1 MLIKQQQNHM
11 KVYLKVLTISILA
24 GSVFSSCVPSRMYD
38 DLKVSKMK
46 CDEEYEKLKASQLE
60 WTTKKEEM
68 DRELQ
73 ALKRETGMLKNDTGS
88 LGTANRRLTSLY
100 NELSESYE
108 KLVSNNDKLLA
119 SNQNETKK
127 LIQQLQ
133 ATQEELLRK
142 EDSLK
147 VREKNVND
155 ISDKLRWREAKV
167 AELQRILDSKDS
179 VVKALK
185 DNVTKALLG
194 FNNNGL
200 TIEQKNG
207 KVYVSLEERLLFAS
221 GSTVVDPKGEEA
233 LKQLATVL
241 EKNTDINV
249 LIEGHTD
256 NVPIKGG
263 AIKDNWDLSV
273 LRATSVVRIL
283 TKNANVNPVRLT
295 PAGRGEY
302 LPIDNGTSAEA
313 RKKNRRIEVIL
324 TPKLDEIFQI
334 LE

>member
-1 MLIKQQQNHM
+1 MNPLQKSLLVITA
-11 KVYLKVLTISILA
+11 LSLTVI
-24 GSVFSSCVPSRMYD
+24 SCVPSRMYNEMNTKK
-38 DLKVSKMK
+38 LN
-46 CDEEYEKLKASQLE
+46 CEEENAKLKASNLE
-60 WTTKKEEM
+60 FNTKKEEL
-68 DRELQ
+68 DETIKDLQREGTYL
-73 ALKRETGMLKNDTGS
+73 RTDTAT
-88 LGTANRRLTSLY
+88 LGTGNRRLTALY
-100 NELSESYE
+100 NELSNSYD
-108 KLVSNNDKLLA
+108 KLVANKDQLMA
-119 SNQNETKK
+119 SNQGETKK
-127 LIQQLQ
+127 LIQKYQL
-133 ATQEELLRK
+133 TQEELLRK

-147 VREKNVND
+147 TKEKALTEV
-155 ISDKLRWREAKV
+155 SSQLLLREARV

-179 VVKALK
+179 AVKALK
-185 DNVTKALLG
+185 ETVTKALLG

-233 LKQLATVL
+233 LKKLGEVL
-241 EKNTDINV
+241 EKNTDISV

-263 AIKDNWDLSV
+263 NIKDNWDLSV

-283 TKNANVNPVRLT
+283 SKNDKINPVRLT

-302 LPIDNGTSAEA
+302 LPIDTGSSADA

-324 TPKLDEIFQI
+324 TPKLDEL
-334 LE
+334 LEVLGNN

>member
-1 MLIKQQQNHM
+1 
-11 KVYLKVLTISILA
+11 
-24 GSVFSSCVPSRMYD
+24 
-38 DLKVSKMK
+38 
-46 CDEEYEKLKASQLE
+46 
-60 WTTKKEEM
+60 
-68 DRELQ
+68 
-73 ALKRETGMLKNDTGS
+73 MLKNDTLS
-88 LGTANRRLTSLY
+88 LGTANRRLTTLY
-100 NELSESYE
+100 NELSNSYE
-108 KLVSNNDKLLA
+108 KLVANNDKLLA
-119 SNQNETKK
+119 SNQGETKK
-127 LIQQLQ
+127 LISQLQ
-133 ATQEELLRK
+133 MTQEELLRK

-147 VREKNVND
+147 VREKNLNE

-167 AELQRILDSKDS
+167 AELQKILDSKDS

-233 LKQLATVL
+233 LKQLAVVL

-283 TKNANVNPVRLT
+283 TKNANVNPIRLT

-302 LPIDNGTSAEA
+302 SPNDTANTAEA